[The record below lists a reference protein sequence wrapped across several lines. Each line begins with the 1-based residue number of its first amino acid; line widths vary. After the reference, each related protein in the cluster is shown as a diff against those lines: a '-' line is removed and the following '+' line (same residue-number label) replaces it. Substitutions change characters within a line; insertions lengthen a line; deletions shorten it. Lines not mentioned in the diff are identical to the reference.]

1 MDQMEREKEKLQ
13 IILQEIDKNVC
24 NYQLE
29 KEKIDADT
37 KNLYDA
43 YMEGN
48 TEVYS
53 ELMVSLS
60 LQEHIT
66 DSLNKNKLV
75 RSKPYFGRVDYL
87 DKEENKSYSLY
98 IGKHGINKDKTT
110 ILIVDWR
117 AAAAGIYY
125 ECAMGEGKYHVEDGS
140 SIPIRLDLKRTYD
153 IENGKL
159 KGFFDSDTVANDE
172 LLVKYLSQNK
182 DVVLGE
188 IIATIQKEQNTIIR
202 EKPGRNIIVQG
213 VAGSGKTTVAIHRI
227 SYLLYNFSDRY
238 APEEFCIIGSNKILL
253 NYITSGLPDLDV
265 HNTKQFRMD
274 EFFLHLLEEKMPLK
288 KYKQV
293 SGLDAWKSFKSSMD
307 FIHKLEDYL
316 QRKVEE
322 LIPRKEIREGN
333 VIIFGE
339 SNIEQCLTLY
349 REQSAYQKITALSE
363 RLIARIK
370 LVTDGDEPEYK
381 KMIMKK
387 YRSYFKNQYKKQSLI
402 SIYTDFLFWLTENN
416 ENEFSMEQKRQIPEW
431 IADVQHCHLDLYDLA
446 ALVLIYHRYSRKE
459 EENILKQIIIDEAQD
474 FGVMIYYVL
483 HTVLSDA
490 TFTIMG
496 DVSQNIHYDTGMN
509 DWKELR
515 KYVFSDPND
524 CFHMLRKSYRN
535 TIEISHYASHIL
547 DQATF
552 ETYPIDPIV
561 RHGEPVH
568 FYQCQEENEMVKT
581 ALKILM
587 DEKNKGY
594 DTMAVI
600 CRDEEETQHVRELL
614 SEKMTLFLKEY
625 NTQDISDWEIA
636 VAATGE
642 EEAFRKGIQILPI
655 YLTKGL
661 EFDTVLLWNPNQNQ
675 YQKTDRDAKLL
686 YVAVT
691 RALHEL
697 NVIYTGRLCELLEK

>member
-1 MDQMEREKEKLQ
+1 M
-13 IILQEIDKNVC
+13 
-24 NYQLE
+24 
-29 KEKIDADT
+29 
-37 KNLYDA
+37 NLWLA
-43 YMEGN
+43 
-48 TEVYS
+48 
-53 ELMVSLS
+53 LS

-110 ILIVDWR
+110 ILTVDWR

-188 IIATIQKEQNTIIR
+188 IIATIQKEQILLFEKNLEEILFTRSGRKWKNHRCHSPHIIF
-202 EKPGRNIIVQG
+202 
-213 VAGSGKTTVAIHRI
+213 AIQFFR
-227 SYLLYNFSDRY
+227 SLCT
-238 APEEFCIIGSNKILL
+238 EEFCIIGSNKILL

-293 SGLDAWKSFKSSMD
+293 SGLDAWKSFSPPWILSINWKT
-307 FIHKLEDYL
+307 ICK
-316 QRKVEE
+316 RKVEE

-387 YRSYFKNQYKKQSLI
+387 YRSYFKI
-402 SIYTDFLFWLTENN
+402 SI
-416 ENEFSMEQKRQIPEW
+416 
-431 IADVQHCHLDLYDLA
+431 
-446 ALVLIYHRYSRKE
+446 
-459 EENILKQIIIDEAQD
+459 
-474 FGVMIYYVL
+474 
-483 HTVLSDA
+483 
-490 TFTIMG
+490 
-496 DVSQNIHYDTGMN
+496 
-509 DWKELR
+509 
-515 KYVFSDPND
+515 
-524 CFHMLRKSYRN
+524 KS
-535 TIEISHYASHIL
+535 SH
-547 DQATF
+547 
-552 ETYPIDPIV
+552 
-561 RHGEPVH
+561 
-568 FYQCQEENEMVKT
+568 
-581 ALKILM
+581 
-587 DEKNKGY
+587 
-594 DTMAVI
+594 
-600 CRDEEETQHVRELL
+600 
-614 SEKMTLFLKEY
+614 
-625 NTQDISDWEIA
+625 
-636 VAATGE
+636 
-642 EEAFRKGIQILPI
+642 
-655 YLTKGL
+655 
-661 EFDTVLLWNPNQNQ
+661 
-675 YQKTDRDAKLL
+675 
-686 YVAVT
+686 
-691 RALHEL
+691 
-697 NVIYTGRLCELLEK
+697 